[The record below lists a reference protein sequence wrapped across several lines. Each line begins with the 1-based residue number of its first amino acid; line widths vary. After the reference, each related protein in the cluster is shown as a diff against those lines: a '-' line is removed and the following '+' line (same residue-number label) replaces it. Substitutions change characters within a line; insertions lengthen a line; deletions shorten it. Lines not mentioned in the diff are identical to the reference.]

1 MKTRHNYAVNN
12 KQGVTS
18 PQTKNKKRKK
28 QMNKKTTKKTAKKN
42 AAKKVAK
49 KTHVVRCC
57 LCGAKLEGRG
67 NNPAPLA
74 AEGVCCDECNAAKVL
89 PARMAA
95 AKAEERRAKA
105 AEYYKA
111 HGDKLREASRRSH
124 AKRRAEI
131 AAAASNLKAIFD
143 AVCGLVSETGAEEF
157 DHFYKKG
164 GEAMMNDFENA
175 VRAICRGR

>member
-1 MKTRHNYAVNN
+1 
-12 KQGVTS
+12 
-18 PQTKNKKRKK
+18 
-28 QMNKKTTKKTAKKN
+28 MNKKTTKKTAKKN
-42 AAKKVAK
+42 AAKKAAK
-49 KTHVVRCC
+49 KTPVVRCC

-124 AKRRAEI
+124 AKRRENERLSAQVL
-131 AAAASNLKAIFD
+131 SMVYD
-143 AVCGLVSETGAEEF
+143 AVCGVVSEHGPEF
-157 DHFYKKG
+157 FDAFYRAG
-164 GEAMMNDFENA
+164 GEQMMADFERA
-175 VRAICRGR
+175 VRTFNR

>member
-1 MKTRHNYAVNN
+1 
-12 KQGVTS
+12 
-18 PQTKNKKRKK
+18 
-28 QMNKKTTKKTAKKN
+28 MNKKTTKKTAKKN
-42 AAKKVAK
+42 AAKKAAAK
-49 KTHVVRCC
+49 KTPVVRCC
-57 LCGAKLEGRG
+57 LCGAKVEGHG

-95 AKAEERRAKA
+95 AKADERRAKA

-131 AAAASNLKAIFD
+131 AEAAANLKAIFD
-143 AVCGLVSETGAEEF
+143 AVRGLVSETGSEEF